1 MSHTDQWFST
11 WFVPQYLC
19 QSGEVHG
26 FPLKITFSNAGFPG
40 GSVGKESGCNAVDL
54 GSTSEWGRSPREGNG
69 DPLQYS
75 CLGNRMDRGAWQ
87 ATAQGSQRVGHD
99 SAAKPSPKIKCTDLY
114 GKPITLIH
122 SSTW

>member
-54 GSTSEWGRSPREGNG
+54 GATSEWGRSPREGNG
-69 DPLQYS
+69 DPPVFLPGKSHRQRSLAGYS
-75 CLGNRMDRGAWQ
+75 PGVTKSR
-87 ATAQGSQRVGHD
+87 T
-99 SAAKPSPKIKCTDLY
+99 
-114 GKPITLIH
+114 
-122 SSTW
+122 

>member
-40 GSVGKESGCNAVDL
+40 GSVGRESGCSAVDL
-54 GSTSEWGRSPREGNG
+54 GPTSEWGGSPREGNG
-69 DPLQYS
+69 DPPVFLPGKSHGQRSLAGYS
-75 CLGNRMDRGAWQ
+75 
-87 ATAQGSQRVGHD
+87 QGSQRVGHD

-114 GKPITLIH
+114 GKPITLTH
-122 SSTW
+122 SCTW